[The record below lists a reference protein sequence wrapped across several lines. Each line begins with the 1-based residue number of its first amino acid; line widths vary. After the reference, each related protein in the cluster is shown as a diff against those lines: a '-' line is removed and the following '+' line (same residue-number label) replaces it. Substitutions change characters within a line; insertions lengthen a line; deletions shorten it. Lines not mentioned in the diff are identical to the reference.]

1 VSISGPF
8 IRRPVATTLLT
19 AAVALAGILAFQYLP
34 VAPVP
39 QVEYPTINIHANLPG
54 ASPEVMASAVAT
66 PLERQF
72 GRIAGVTEM
81 TSSSELGS
89 TSITL
94 QFDLSRDVNA
104 AARDVQAAINAARG
118 QLPADMPSNPRYWKV
133 NPASAPIM
141 ILALTSKTVEKPA
154 IFDAADSIL
163 AQKLS
168 QIEGV
173 GQVHVGGSARPAV
186 RVNLNPTVLNSY
198 GISLEDVRAA
208 LNSANAISPKGDL
221 HDSDSAWTLTA
232 TDQLHHADEYRPL
245 VIAYRNG
252 NPVRLADVATV
263 EDSLED
269 RRVAGLSNGEDAVLM
284 IIRRQPDA
292 NIIDTVDRVKAAL
305 PELRASISPAIDV
318 AIATDRTVTIRASV
332 IDVEFSLL
340 ISIALVILVV
350 FAFLRNVGATAIP
363 SVSVPLSL
371 LGTFGVMYLLGYSLD
386 NLSLMALT
394 VCTGFVV
401 DDAIVVIENITRYLE
416 KGLTPFQS
424 ALRGAREIG
433 FTVFSM
439 STSLIAVF
447 IPILLMGGIVGR
459 LFREFAVTLAIAI
472 CVSLVVSLTTTP
484 MLCAK
489 FLKPQGGRKHGLI
502 YRFSERV
509 FEDILAFY
517 RVTLRTVLKHPQVT
531 LILTILTVALNV
543 YLYVIVPKGFFPQ
556 TDTGR
561 LSGFVQAS
569 QDISFTAMSEKLRQ
583 YVAIVKQDP
592 AVANVVGFTGGGTL
606 NTASM
611 FMSLKPLGE
620 RKISSD
626 EVIDRLRPKLAR
638 IPGATLYMHSPQDI
652 SVGGRGSNSNFDY
665 AIQADNLQ
673 ELNIWAARMLKKL
686 KTLPELHDVNSDQ
699 ETAGL
704 ETSLVINRDAAARL
718 GVTPAAIDNTLYDA
732 FGQRQVSTM
741 YESLNQ
747 YHVVMEVESQYRQGP
762 GALHDI
768 YVRSKNGDLVPLS
781 AVSHYERTNT
791 SLGVNHQGQFPATT
805 LWFNLAQGV
814 ALGDAVKAIRA
825 AEAEIGL
832 PANVHG
838 SFQGTAKAFQSSLS
852 TQPLLILTAL
862 IAVYI
867 VLGILYESYIHPVTI
882 LSTLPSAG
890 VGAILALLLFHTEL
904 SIIALIG
911 IVLLIG
917 IVTKNAILMI
927 DFAIETQRK
936 DNLDAKDAIYEA
948 CLLRFRP
955 ILMTTMAAMLGG
967 LPLALGTGTGAELR
981 RPLGITIVGGLLV
994 SQVLTLYTTPVVYL
1008 YLDRLGHWIK
1018 RLLGK
1023 EPQRTAPNFN
1033 PSLGAPEA

>member
-1 VSISGPF
+1 MWPRSR
-8 IRRPVATTLLT
+8 IR
-19 AAVALAGILAFQYLP
+19 
-34 VAPVP
+34 
-39 QVEYPTINIHANLPG
+39 
-54 ASPEVMASAVAT
+54 S
-66 PLERQF
+66 
-72 GRIAGVTEM
+72 
-81 TSSSELGS
+81 
-89 TSITL
+89 
-94 QFDLSRDVNA
+94 
-104 AARDVQAAINAARG
+104 
-118 QLPADMPSNPRYWKV
+118 
-133 NPASAPIM
+133 
-141 ILALTSKTVEKPA
+141 
-154 IFDAADSIL
+154 
-163 AQKLS
+163 
-168 QIEGV
+168 
-173 GQVHVGGSARPAV
+173 
-186 RVNLNPTVLNSY
+186 
-198 GISLEDVRAA
+198 
-208 LNSANAISPKGDL
+208 
-221 HDSDSAWTLTA
+221 
-232 TDQLHHADEYRPL
+232 
-245 VIAYRNG
+245 
-252 NPVRLADVATV
+252 
-263 EDSLED
+263 ED

-332 IDVEFSLL
+332 IDVEVSLL
-340 ISIALVILVV
+340 ISIALVILLSSR
-350 FAFLRNVGATAIP
+350 FCGTLAQRPFPASRCR
-363 SVSVPLSL
+363 LSL

-509 FEDILAFY
+509 FEDVLSFY

-543 YLYVIVPKGFFPQ
+543 YLYVIVPKGFFPL

-561 LSGFVQAS
+561 ISGFVQAS

-592 AVANVVGFTGGGTL
+592 AIANVVGFTGGGTL

-620 RKISSD
+620 RKVSSD

-638 IPGATLYMHSPQDI
+638 IPGATLFMQSPQDI
-652 SVGGRGSNSNFDY
+652 RVGGRGSNSNFDY

-704 ETSLVINRDAAARL
+704 ETSLVINRDAAARAWSNSGRDRQHTL
-718 GVTPAAIDNTLYDA
+718 RCLRATPGLD
-732 FGQRQVSTM
+732 
-741 YESLNQ
+741 
-747 YHVVMEVESQYRQGP
+747 HVR
-762 GALHDI
+762 
-768 YVRSKNGDLVPLS
+768 
-781 AVSHYERTNT
+781 
-791 SLGVNHQGQFPATT
+791 
-805 LWFNLAQGV
+805 
-814 ALGDAVKAIRA
+814 
-825 AEAEIGL
+825 
-832 PANVHG
+832 
-838 SFQGTAKAFQSSLS
+838 
-852 TQPLLILTAL
+852 
-862 IAVYI
+862 
-867 VLGILYESYIHPVTI
+867 
-882 LSTLPSAG
+882 
-890 VGAILALLLFHTEL
+890 
-904 SIIALIG
+904 
-911 IVLLIG
+911 
-917 IVTKNAILMI
+917 
-927 DFAIETQRK
+927 
-936 DNLDAKDAIYEA
+936 
-948 CLLRFRP
+948 
-955 ILMTTMAAMLGG
+955 
-967 LPLALGTGTGAELR
+967 
-981 RPLGITIVGGLLV
+981 
-994 SQVLTLYTTPVVYL
+994 
-1008 YLDRLGHWIK
+1008 
-1018 RLLGK
+1018 
-1023 EPQRTAPNFN
+1023 EPQPVPRRDGGRISIPARAR
-1033 PSLGAPEA
+1033 SAA